1 MNEVSLFRLYLLR
14 AAYLFI
20 AVGLCIQV
28 WPGVIMAAVSQEH
41 NWDVM
46 EGVVQCMLASFA
58 ALSLLGVRYP
68 LQMLPIL
75 LWELLWKTFWLL
87 IVALPAWQNGQ
98 MDESIWAMTFACLF
112 VIIVP
117 IAIPWPYF
125 VAKYILRSG
134 DRWRREM

>member
-1 MNEVSLFRLYLLR
+1 
-14 AAYLFI
+14 
-20 AVGLCIQV
+20 
-28 WPGVIMAAVSQEH
+28 
-41 NWDVM
+41 M

-75 LWELLWKTFWLL
+75 LWELLWKSFWLL

-98 MDESIWAMTFACLF
+98 MDESIWAYTFACLF
-112 VIIVP
+112 VVIVP
-117 IAIPWPYF
+117 IAMPWHYF
-125 VAKYILRSG
+125 VAKYILRTG